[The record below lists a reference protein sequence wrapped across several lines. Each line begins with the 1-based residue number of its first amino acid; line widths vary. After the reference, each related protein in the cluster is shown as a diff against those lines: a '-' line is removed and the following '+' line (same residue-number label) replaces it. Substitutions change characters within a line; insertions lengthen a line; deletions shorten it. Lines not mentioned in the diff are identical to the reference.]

1 MGRDGTRDC
10 EAKWASPATQNQIE
24 SLESAPS
31 AYAVKYVQ
39 FEAKLREQIE
49 KFQPCKNIYGMAHK
63 STFQKVKK
71 TNKRMYGPRGILV
84 CGYYLS
90 EQPLFMSFLEQTGF
104 QDLGMVFVTTNQSTN
119 TLKELLALPDRS
131 GQGEASDMRRAIIMS
146 GFTQKELHK
155 LMTAYRLA
163 ELPSQL
169 WATLTPIS
177 ENWSITNLLEEL
189 AAESEAIK
197 KQKKGSTRPTNK

>member
-1 MGRDGTRDC
+1 
-10 EAKWASPATQNQIE
+10 
-24 SLESAPS
+24 
-31 AYAVKYVQ
+31 
-39 FEAKLREQIE
+39 
-49 KFQPCKNIYGMAHK
+49 MAHK

-71 TNKRMYGPRGILV
+71 SNKKMYGTRGILV
-84 CGYYLS
+84 CGYSLS
-90 EQPLFMSFLEQTGF
+90 EQLIFKSFLEQTGF
-104 QDLGMVFVTTNQSTN
+104 QDLGVIFVTTNQSTN

-131 GQGEASDMRRAIIMS
+131 GQGEESNMRRAIIMS

-177 ENWSITNLLEEL
+177 ENWSVTNLLEEL

-197 KQKKGSTRPTNK
+197 KQKEGSTRPAHT

>member
-1 MGRDGTRDC
+1 MT
-10 EAKWASPATQNQIE
+10 
-24 SLESAPS
+24 
-31 AYAVKYVQ
+31 
-39 FEAKLREQIE
+39 
-49 KFQPCKNIYGMAHK
+49 HK

-71 TNKRMYGPRGILV
+71 SSKKMYGARGILV
-84 CGYYLS
+84 CGYSSS
-90 EQPLFMSFLEQTGF
+90 EQPSFLTFLEQAGF
-104 QDLGMVFVTTNQSTN
+104 QDFTAIFVTTDQSMN

-131 GQGEASDMRRAIIMS
+131 GYGEESDMRRAIIMS

-155 LMTAYRLA
+155 LMAAYRNV

-197 KQKKGSTRPTNK
+197 KQRQGSNHPPRT

>member
-1 MGRDGTRDC
+1 
-10 EAKWASPATQNQIE
+10 
-24 SLESAPS
+24 
-31 AYAVKYVQ
+31 
-39 FEAKLREQIE
+39 
-49 KFQPCKNIYGMAHK
+49 MAHK

-71 TNKRMYGPRGILV
+71 SNKKTYGTRGVLV
-84 CGYYLS
+84 CGYSLS
-90 EQPLFMSFLEQTGF
+90 EQALFMSFLERTGF
-104 QDLGMVFVTTNQSTN
+104 QDLGVIFVTTNQSTN

-131 GQGEASDMRRAIIMS
+131 GQGEASDMTRAIIMS

-177 ENWSITNLLEEL
+177 ENWSITHLLDEL

-197 KQKKGSTRPTNK
+197 KQREGPTRPIHK

>member
-1 MGRDGTRDC
+1 
-10 EAKWASPATQNQIE
+10 
-24 SLESAPS
+24 
-31 AYAVKYVQ
+31 
-39 FEAKLREQIE
+39 
-49 KFQPCKNIYGMAHK
+49 
-63 STFQKVKK
+63 
-71 TNKRMYGPRGILV
+71 MYGTRGILV
-84 CGYYLS
+84 CGYSLT

-104 QDLGMVFVTTNQSTN
+104 QGFTVIFVTTNQSTN

-131 GQGEASDMRRAIIMS
+131 GHGEESDMRRAIIMS

-155 LMTAYRLA
+155 LMTAYRQA
-163 ELPSQL
+163 EMPSQL

-197 KQKKGSTRPTNK
+197 KQRHGSNRPTHT